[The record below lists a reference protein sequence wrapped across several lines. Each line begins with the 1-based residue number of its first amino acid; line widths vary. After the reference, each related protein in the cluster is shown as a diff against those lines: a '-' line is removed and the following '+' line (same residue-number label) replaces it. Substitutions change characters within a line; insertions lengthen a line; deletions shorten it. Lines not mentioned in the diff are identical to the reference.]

1 MNIKFCTNS
10 ISTKTKLPTLSDIVK
25 AAQTKVAMT
34 TTEPVT
40 KTASAVAAAPA
51 KAVVTATKKA
61 CCPKC
66 KQASPCKCPKGAKPC
81 AADAKAPAKA
91 AATKTAEEKAGVN
104 DEGKDSGQPK
114 AEAKLVND
122 PHKDPKLK
130 SEKASASSGSEK
142 SDEAESSGQLDVE
155 PLHQK
160 GESTQEKPGDLE
172 TQKDKKEKSA
182 QSVLHAFVKI
192 ANLTGKQKEF
202 LRKTWSLYYPASF
215 IDALLADR

>member
-10 ISTKTKLPTLSDIVK
+10 ISTKTNRPTLSDIVK
-25 AAQTKVAMT
+25 AAQTKVAMQT
-34 TTEPVT
+34 SGEPVT
-40 KTASAVAAAPA
+40 KVASAVAPAASTA
-51 KAVVTATKKA
+51 TVTAKKV
-61 CCPKC
+61 CPKC
-66 KQASPCKCPKGAKPC
+66 KSAGACKCDKGNKPC
-81 AADAKAPAKA
+81 PCPKA
-91 AATKTAEEKAGVN
+91 ASSKATTKVAEEKGTN

-130 SEKASASSGSEK
+130 GEKQSSGGSKE
-142 SDEAESSGQLDVE
+142 SDEGESSGQLDVE
-155 PLHQK
+155 PLHQE
-160 GESTQEKPGDLE
+160 GESTGEKPGDLD
-172 TQKDKKEKSA
+172 TQKEKSA
-182 QSVLHAFVKI
+182 QSVLHAFVKV